1 MIYNMFVHFLY
12 ILQMNVV
19 IPEYTFIYTLYLFLA
34 FSIKIKKQ
42 NIFQFSCH

>member
-12 ILQMNVV
+12 ILQMNDV
-19 IPEYTFIYTLYLFLA
+19 IYTFIYTLYLFLA
-34 FSIKIKKQ
+34 FPIKIKKQ